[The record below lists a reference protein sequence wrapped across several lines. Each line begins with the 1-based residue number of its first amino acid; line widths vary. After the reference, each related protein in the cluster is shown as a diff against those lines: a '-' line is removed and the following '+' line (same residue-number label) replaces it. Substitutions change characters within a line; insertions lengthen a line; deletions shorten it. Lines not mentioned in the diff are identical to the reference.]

1 MEPLPPDL
9 VSVLPNGTHLMAE
22 KWWSTLSEPD
32 RRRIAG
38 LWDKRLEVCFFSP
51 QADASG
57 VVDDWQQVPSV
68 RGGRFIP
75 SEDDGRTEWS
85 PGYFEHLLQHPELVL
100 AYEPPR
106 RTFYIGGLYLR

>member
-1 MEPLPPDL
+1 
-9 VSVLPNGTHLMAE
+9 MAE